1 MDKVISARIDEG
13 VARELDLLA
22 RQLKT
27 SKKAV
32 LEEAIR
38 RYADSL
44 EKDSRTD
51 VIEQTMGVWRRDE
64 APADTVRRSRRT
76 FEDAMERHH
85 R

>member
-1 MDKVISARIDEG
+1 MDRVISARIDEG

-22 RQLKT
+22 RHLKI

-38 RYADSL
+38 RYAAGL
-44 EKDSRTD
+44 EEESRID
-51 VIEQTMGVWRRDE
+51 VIEHTLGAWRRDE
-64 APADTVRRSRRT
+64 APAETVDRSRRA
-76 FEDAMERHH
+76 FEAAMTRHH